1 MEQPSTKHTGN
12 PLIYKQRRQLVNAL
26 RQSFSSPRQVVA
38 LLIVLVYGLASLC
51 MILALVFFQPPEALR
66 EQIMRMVGVD
76 DLNAR
81 LAALRGGL
89 VLVLLLL
96 SSTAIFQ
103 NPLLQFAPADIDL
116 LFAAPVPVRRVLL
129 SRMIPNHMRTFFAG
143 YFFWGLAAVP
153 ALRLLGYD
161 PLLFGAFPLIGLCV
175 LFASIDQGFALLQ
188 IALMRLDLGSGRER
202 ATPASRWL
210 VRAALLIFGLG
221 ALIVLAGLLARLL
234 SGSWALLSAALGL
247 ISGPLAST
255 LLLPLGLAGDLLLLP
270 AAGDVRGALLALGA
284 LLLLDLATATALIR
298 YVRRGGAGLLLE
310 TALSPQSSRLS
321 ELLERTGPNPL
332 KIARELWGGEAE
344 RQIENE
350 ALSIEKF
357 RRSSFTMFHS
367 QFFIHSMRR
376 LIEIRRT
383 PVRSGLAV
391 LVLGLL
397 PLALYQPADGYSL
410 QRLLTAIIFST
421 SLSTQVFNDVAD
433 HLRYGNLELSAP
445 IARWRILLSAMLP
458 RLLLYWLGGLVLL
471 AGVGLLAEGA
481 RWGDLAMLALWYPL
495 VLIPLLSLR
504 AALVF
509 LYPAAGI
516 PGQKDPVQAVL
527 VTLING
533 ILVLV
538 VITLS
543 LLPFG
548 VLIALISLLG
558 GGAGLLWPVTLGSSA
573 LLSLACFGLMAW
585 SYRRYEP
592 AESGA

>member
-1 MEQPSTKHTGN
+1 MN
-12 PLIYKQRRQLVNAL
+12 PLIYKQQRQLINAL

-38 LLIVLVYGLASLC
+38 LLIVLIYGLTSIA
-51 MILALVFFQPPEALR
+51 MIVALLLFEPPEALR
-66 EQIMRMVGVD
+66 EQLVKIVGIG

-129 SRMIPNHMRTFFAG
+129 SRIIPNHMRTFFAG
-143 YFFWGLAAVP
+143 FFFWGLAAAP

-161 PLLFGAFPLIGLCV
+161 PLLLGLFPLIGLCV

-188 IALMRLDLGSGRER
+188 IGLLRLDLGAER
-202 ATPASRWL
+202 ASTPPVSRWL
-210 VRAALLIFGLG
+210 VRAALLIFGLAG
-221 ALIVLAGLLARLL
+221 LTVLAGLLARLFT
-234 SGSWALLSAALGL
+234 GSWALLSGTLGL
-247 ISGPLAST
+247 ISGPLGST

-270 AAGDVRGALLALGA
+270 AGGSPGGALLALGG
-284 LLLLDLATATALIR
+284 LVLLDVATATALIR
-298 YVRRGGAGLLLE
+298 YVQRGGAGLLLE
-310 TALSPQSSRLS
+310 TALAPQSSQLS
-321 ELLERTGPNPL
+321 ELLGRTGPNPL
-332 KIARELWGGEAE
+332 RIVRALWGEELPTAHTD
-344 RQIENE
+344 
-350 ALSIEKF
+350 LSIEKPSVSTF
-357 RRSSFTMFHS
+357 SILYAQRSIFNA
-367 QFFIHSMRR
+367 QFFMHSWRR
-376 LIEIRRT
+376 LVEIRRT
-383 PVRSGLAV
+383 PFRSGLAV

-397 PLALYQPADGYSL
+397 PLALYRPESGYSL

-471 AGVGLLAEGA
+471 VGVGLLAAGA

-509 LYPAAGI
+509 IYPAAGI

-527 VTLING
+527 VTLINA
-533 ILVLV
+533 ILVLI
-538 VITLS
+538 VIMLS

-548 VLIALISLLG
+548 VLIALITILG
-558 GGAGLLWPVTLGSSA
+558 SGEGLLWPVTLGSSA
-573 LLSLACFGLMAW
+573 LLSLACFSLMTLA
-585 SYRRYEP
+585 YRRYEP
-592 AESGA
+592 AESVA